1 MKRISIE
8 IRFTDV
14 DSQDH
19 VNHTAIVDW
28 IAHGRVTLIDEKI
41 NQYDN
46 EFQNDYVREEGPE
59 LDYVL
64 VNLNVNFQKEVFYP
78 GTIEVTGR
86 VLDVGNKSVTTE
98 FFVYNKDELVAGAQC
113 INVFFNPST
122 KKSMEIPE
130 KLKNILM
137 HNKTSG
143 KTFISGLTLSEVEHI
158 KLKEE
163 KKSPLYWEGLGGK

>member
-1 MKRISIE
+1 MKRTSIE

-19 VNHTAIVDW
+19 VNHTAIVEW
-28 IAHGRVTLIDEKI
+28 IAHARVTLFDEKV

-78 GTIEVTGR
+78 GTIEVTGQ

-98 FFVYNKDELVAGAQC
+98 FFVYNKDEFVAGAQC
-113 INVFFNPST
+113 INVFFNPTT
-122 KKSMEIPE
+122 KKSIEIPE

-137 HNKTSG
+137 NNKTKAELAIESF
-143 KTFISGLTLSEVEHI
+143 KFNKSLDFLY
-158 KLKEE
+158 E
-163 KKSPLYWEGLGGK
+163 KN

>member
-1 MKRISIE
+1 MKRIPIE

-19 VNHTAIVDW
+19 VNHTAIVEW
-28 IAHGRVTLIDEKI
+28 IAHARVMLIDEKI
-41 NQYDN
+41 SQYEHSLWNDN
-46 EFQNDYVREEGPE
+46 YEGPE

-64 VNLNVNFQKEVFYP
+64 VNLSVNFQKEVFYP

-122 KKSMEIPE
+122 KKSIEIPE

-137 HNKTSG
+137 NNKTSG
-143 KTFISGLTLSEVEHI
+143 TFISGLTLSEVEHI
-158 KLKEE
+158 KLEKE
-163 KKSPLYWEGLGGK
+163 KSPLLWEGLGGK

>member
-1 MKRISIE
+1 MERISIE

-19 VNHTAIVDW
+19 VNHTAIIEW
-28 IAHGRVTLIDEKI
+28 IAHARVTLFDEKI

-59 LDYVL
+59 LDHVL

-78 GTIEVTGR
+78 GTIEVTGQ

-122 KKSMEIPE
+122 KKSIEIPE

-137 HNKTSG
+137 NNKTSG
-143 KTFISGLTLSEVEHI
+143 TFISGLTLSEVEHI
-158 KLKEE
+158 KLEKE
-163 KKSPLYWEGLGGK
+163 KSPLLWEGLGGK

>member
-19 VNHTAIVDW
+19 VNHTAIVEW
-28 IAHGRVTLIDEKI
+28 IAHARVNLIDGKVA
-41 NQYDN
+41 QYHHTIWENLKDK
-46 EFQNDYVREEGPE
+46 DPE
-59 LDYVL
+59 LDHVL

-78 GTIEVTGR
+78 GTIEVTGQ

-122 KKSMEIPE
+122 KKSIEIPE

-137 HNKTSG
+137 NNKTSG
-143 KTFISGLTLSEVEHI
+143 TFISGLTLSEVEHI
-158 KLKEE
+158 KLEKE
-163 KKSPLYWEGLGGK
+163 KSPLLWEGLGGK